1 MKYEFC
7 GSVFGKDS
15 IKKGGVAPSI
25 VGYFW
30 QSAFSTTSQNCWF
43 LLDDDKLLPPKKIA
57 GGPQTNLCKKM
68 VGHMVVISIVDIRN
82 RGNPGSSLSLGKKMH
97 LFWCRDSISS
107 SEKNHAKIAYLSQ
120 AALGAM
126 IDDSVFNVLRVLYT
140 NPTHQPVLL
149 QGNA

>member
-82 RGNPGSSLSLGKKMH
+82 RGNPGSSLSLGKKCIF
-97 LFWCRDSISS
+97 FWCRDSISS
-107 SEKNHAKIAYLSQ
+107 SEKKSRENRILITSCF
-120 AALGAM
+120 GG
-126 IDDSVFNVLRVLYT
+126 DDWWFCIQRFKGFIYKSHSSTRAT
-140 NPTHQPVLL
+140 T
-149 QGNA
+149 G